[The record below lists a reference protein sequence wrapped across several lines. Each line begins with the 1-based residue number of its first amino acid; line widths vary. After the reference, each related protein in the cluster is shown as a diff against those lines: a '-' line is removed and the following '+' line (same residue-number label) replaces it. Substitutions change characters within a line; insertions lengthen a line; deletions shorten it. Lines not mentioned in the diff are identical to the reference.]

1 MKEENFNKLKE
12 IFMAVFELSESQVAG
27 YRKINNRKWD
37 SLATVTLIAA
47 IESEFNILTDE
58 SVYEEFTSFSAVE
71 LVLDETGL

>member
-1 MKEENFNKLKE
+1 MREENISKLKE

-47 IESEFNILTDE
+47 VESEFDISADE
-58 SVYEEFTSFSAVE
+58 SAYERFTSFSAVE
-71 LVLDETGL
+71 LVLDEQGL

>member
-1 MKEENFNKLKE
+1 MKEENISKLKE
-12 IFMAVFELSESQVAG
+12 IFMEVFELSESQVVG

-58 SVYEEFTSFSAVE
+58 SVYEGFTSFSAVE
-71 LVLDETGL
+71 LVLDEKGL